1 MANMTNIPDV
11 QETLTQPAP
20 APSAEATNDQVPATA
35 PVTEQPA
42 PEARG
47 ADVLQP
53 DAKTS
58 AVSSAAGDKD
68 ANKKPTLEDVIQ
80 DGFKGKADSGSSTE
94 GDSTESADAKNA
106 EEQGSQDDAQAP
118 KDGSQKQADKVPF
131 HNHPRWKE
139 MLAERD
145 ALKPKAEQFD
155 KIDTFMRTN
164 ALSPQEMAEGMKVMA
179 LMKVNPVEA
188 YKALRGYVDQLAPLA
203 GEVLPEDLK
212 KEVEEGFIDEGRA
225 KELARLKAEREFAV
239 SRQQEV
245 LEQQEQARVVA
256 FQREV
261 ATAVSAWEKTEQA
274 RDPEWS
280 VKQEMVLDRVKAL
293 LASERPASPS
303 EAVELARRALADV
316 NSRLRPILGRS
327 AIPKGPTSSLSS
339 ANTRPKPASL
349 DDLVRMGLNS

>member
-1 MANMTNIPDV
+1 MSNIPDV
-11 QETLTQPAP
+11 QETLNQPAP
-20 APSAEATNDQVPATA
+20 APSAEVTNDQVPTKA
-35 PVTEQPA
+35 PATEQPA

-47 ADVLQP
+47 SEVLQS
-53 DAKTS
+53 DAKPS
-58 AVSSAAGDKD
+58 AVSSTAGDKD

-80 DGFKGKADSGSSTE
+80 DGFKGKADSDSSAE
-94 GDSTESADAKNA
+94 GDSTESAEAKNA
-106 EEQGSQDDAQAP
+106 EEQGSRDDAQAP

-155 KIDTFMRTN
+155 KIENFMKTN
-164 ALSPQEMAEGMKVMA
+164 ALSPDEMAEGLKVMA
-179 LMKVNPVEA
+179 LMKLNPVEA
-188 YKALRGYVDQLAPLA
+188 HKALKGYVDQLAPLA

-212 KEVEEGFIDEGRA
+212 KEVEEGFIEENRA
-225 KELARLKAEREFAV
+225 KELARLKAEREYAFA
-239 SRQQEV
+239 RQKEV
-245 LEQQEQARVVA
+245 AEQQERARAVA
-256 FQREV
+256 FQQEV
-261 ATAVSAWEKTEQA
+261 ATAVSAWERTEQA

-293 LASERPASPS
+293 LASERPSNPS

-316 NSRLRPILGRS
+316 NSRLRPILGRA